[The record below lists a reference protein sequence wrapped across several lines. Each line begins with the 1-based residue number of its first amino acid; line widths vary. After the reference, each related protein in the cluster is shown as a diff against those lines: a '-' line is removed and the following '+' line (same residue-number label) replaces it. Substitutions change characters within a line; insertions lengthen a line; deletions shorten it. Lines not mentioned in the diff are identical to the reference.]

1 MSLIRVYPQHWFS
14 PRNAQQPE
22 QSFQPLDRLHHDI
35 DRLFNGFFTPGWPT
49 SLMDKP
55 QADIRPSLD
64 IHSDDKAYTI
74 HMEVPGVDPDEVKVE
89 VRDGML
95 TVEGEKKMESCA
107 APAAEGEKAEAKE
120 PVCHVQERVYGS
132 FCRQIGLAEDA
143 DVENISASHKNGV
156 LTIVIPR
163 KQPEAPAARSI
174 TVQKQYS
181 PLLKDPP
188 PVPTPRGAGPPATGG
203 LHGLPRMR
211 QAAFFIRDRTAAA
224 CPVFPRPAAHPDTP
238 AEGKDCTTPCG
249 TPGFGQSASALSAF
263 RSIQKPAR
271 PRSRNI
277 RLPADR
283 LPHDRHCKYPPFPRC
298 IPAPPQDRDARFPS
312 GPAFSAA
319 RARKKAASRAGTPPC
334 QIRCSAVDY
343 FLPAG
348 SMTSTP
354 SM

>member
-55 QADIRPSLD
+55 Q
-64 IHSDDKAYTI
+64 
-74 HMEVPGVDPDEVKVE
+74 
-89 VRDGML
+89 
-95 TVEGEKKMESCA
+95 MESCA

-174 TVQKQYS
+174 TVQKQ
-181 PLLKDPP
+181 
-188 PVPTPRGAGPPATGG
+188 
-203 LHGLPRMR
+203 
-211 QAAFFIRDRTAAA
+211 
-224 CPVFPRPAAHPDTP
+224 
-238 AEGKDCTTPCG
+238 
-249 TPGFGQSASALSAF
+249 
-263 RSIQKPAR
+263 
-271 PRSRNI
+271 
-277 RLPADR
+277 
-283 LPHDRHCKYPPFPRC
+283 
-298 IPAPPQDRDARFPS
+298 
-312 GPAFSAA
+312 
-319 RARKKAASRAGTPPC
+319 
-334 QIRCSAVDY
+334 
-343 FLPAG
+343 
-348 SMTSTP
+348 
-354 SM
+354 

>member
-14 PRNAQQPE
+14 PRNAQQSE
-22 QSFQPLDRLHHDI
+22 QGFQPLDRLHHDI
-35 DRLFNGFFTPGWPT
+35 DRLF
-49 SLMDKP
+49 KP

-174 TVQKQYS
+174 TVQKQ
-181 PLLKDPP
+181 
-188 PVPTPRGAGPPATGG
+188 
-203 LHGLPRMR
+203 
-211 QAAFFIRDRTAAA
+211 
-224 CPVFPRPAAHPDTP
+224 
-238 AEGKDCTTPCG
+238 
-249 TPGFGQSASALSAF
+249 
-263 RSIQKPAR
+263 
-271 PRSRNI
+271 
-277 RLPADR
+277 
-283 LPHDRHCKYPPFPRC
+283 
-298 IPAPPQDRDARFPS
+298 
-312 GPAFSAA
+312 
-319 RARKKAASRAGTPPC
+319 
-334 QIRCSAVDY
+334 
-343 FLPAG
+343 
-348 SMTSTP
+348 
-354 SM
+354 

>member
-181 PLLKDPP
+181 PLMKDPP

-203 LHGLPRMR
+203 LHGLPRH
-211 QAAFFIRDRTAAA
+211 AAGRFFY
-224 CPVFPRPAAHPDTP
+224 
-238 AEGKDCTTPCG
+238 
-249 TPGFGQSASALSAF
+249 
-263 RSIQKPAR
+263 AR
-271 PRSRNI
+271 PDSGRVSR
-277 RLPADR
+277 L
-283 LPHDRHCKYPPFPRC
+283 
-298 IPAPPQDRDARFPS
+298 S
-312 GPAFSAA
+312 
-319 RARKKAASRAGTPPC
+319 PPC
-334 QIRCSAVDY
+334 CAPGHPRRR
-343 FLPAG
+343 
-348 SMTSTP
+348 
-354 SM
+354 

>member
-156 LTIVIPR
+156 LTIVVPR

-174 TVQKQYS
+174 TVQKQ
-181 PLLKDPP
+181 
-188 PVPTPRGAGPPATGG
+188 
-203 LHGLPRMR
+203 
-211 QAAFFIRDRTAAA
+211 
-224 CPVFPRPAAHPDTP
+224 
-238 AEGKDCTTPCG
+238 
-249 TPGFGQSASALSAF
+249 
-263 RSIQKPAR
+263 
-271 PRSRNI
+271 
-277 RLPADR
+277 
-283 LPHDRHCKYPPFPRC
+283 
-298 IPAPPQDRDARFPS
+298 
-312 GPAFSAA
+312 
-319 RARKKAASRAGTPPC
+319 
-334 QIRCSAVDY
+334 
-343 FLPAG
+343 
-348 SMTSTP
+348 
-354 SM
+354 

>member
-143 DVENISASHKNGV
+143 DVENISASPKNGV

-163 KQPEAPAARSI
+163 KQPEAPAALLRL
-174 TVQKQYS
+174 
-181 PLLKDPP
+181 PLLGEPDRPQRADS
-188 PVPTPRGAGPPATGG
+188 TACRARGRPLFLCATG
-203 LHGLPRMR
+203 
-211 QAAFFIRDRTAAA
+211 Q
-224 CPVFPRPAAHPDTP
+224 
-238 AEGKDCTTPCG
+238 
-249 TPGFGQSASALSAF
+249 
-263 RSIQKPAR
+263 R
-271 PRSRNI
+271 PRV
-277 RLPADR
+277 RL
-283 LPHDRHCKYPPFPRC
+283 
-298 IPAPPQDRDARFPS
+298 S
-312 GPAFSAA
+312 
-319 RARKKAASRAGTPPC
+319 PPC
-334 QIRCSAVDY
+334 CAPGHPRRR
-343 FLPAG
+343 
-348 SMTSTP
+348 
-354 SM
+354 

>member
-64 IHSDDKAYTI
+64 
-74 HMEVPGVDPDEVKVE
+74 KVE

-174 TVQKQYS
+174 TVKKQ
-181 PLLKDPP
+181 
-188 PVPTPRGAGPPATGG
+188 
-203 LHGLPRMR
+203 
-211 QAAFFIRDRTAAA
+211 
-224 CPVFPRPAAHPDTP
+224 
-238 AEGKDCTTPCG
+238 
-249 TPGFGQSASALSAF
+249 
-263 RSIQKPAR
+263 
-271 PRSRNI
+271 
-277 RLPADR
+277 
-283 LPHDRHCKYPPFPRC
+283 
-298 IPAPPQDRDARFPS
+298 
-312 GPAFSAA
+312 
-319 RARKKAASRAGTPPC
+319 
-334 QIRCSAVDY
+334 
-343 FLPAG
+343 
-348 SMTSTP
+348 
-354 SM
+354 

>member
-1 MSLIRVYPQHWFS
+1 MSLIRVYPQHWFSPRNAQQPDQHWFS

-174 TVQKQYS
+174 TVQKQ
-181 PLLKDPP
+181 
-188 PVPTPRGAGPPATGG
+188 
-203 LHGLPRMR
+203 
-211 QAAFFIRDRTAAA
+211 
-224 CPVFPRPAAHPDTP
+224 
-238 AEGKDCTTPCG
+238 
-249 TPGFGQSASALSAF
+249 
-263 RSIQKPAR
+263 
-271 PRSRNI
+271 
-277 RLPADR
+277 
-283 LPHDRHCKYPPFPRC
+283 
-298 IPAPPQDRDARFPS
+298 
-312 GPAFSAA
+312 
-319 RARKKAASRAGTPPC
+319 
-334 QIRCSAVDY
+334 
-343 FLPAG
+343 
-348 SMTSTP
+348 
-354 SM
+354 

>member
-163 KQPEAPAARSI
+163 KQPEAPA
-174 TVQKQYS
+174 
-181 PLLKDPP
+181 
-188 PVPTPRGAGPPATGG
+188 
-203 LHGLPRMR
+203 
-211 QAAFFIRDRTAAA
+211 
-224 CPVFPRPAAHPDTP
+224 
-238 AEGKDCTTPCG
+238 EGKDCTTPCG
-249 TPGFGQSASALSAF
+249 TPGFGQSAFPALSAF
-263 RSIQKPAR
+263 RSLKKPAR
-271 PRSRNI
+271 PRSRTI

-283 LPHDRHCKYPPFPRC
+283 LPHDRHCKYPH
-298 IPAPPQDRDARFPS
+298 PS
-312 GPAFSAA
+312 P
-319 RARKKAASRAGTPPC
+319 AASRPSTGQGCPLPQRARRFPQHGHEKRRHPA
-334 QIRCSAVDY
+334 QGHRLVRFAVR
-343 FLPAG
+343 LWT
-348 SMTSTP
+348 TSCP
-354 SM
+354 QAR

>member
-143 DVENISASHKNGV
+143 DV
-156 LTIVIPR
+156 
-163 KQPEAPAARSI
+163 
-174 TVQKQYS
+174 
-181 PLLKDPP
+181 
-188 PVPTPRGAGPPATGG
+188 
-203 LHGLPRMR
+203 
-211 QAAFFIRDRTAAA
+211 
-224 CPVFPRPAAHPDTP
+224 
-238 AEGKDCTTPCG
+238 
-249 TPGFGQSASALSAF
+249 
-263 RSIQKPAR
+263 
-271 PRSRNI
+271 
-277 RLPADR
+277 
-283 LPHDRHCKYPPFPRC
+283 
-298 IPAPPQDRDARFPS
+298 
-312 GPAFSAA
+312 
-319 RARKKAASRAGTPPC
+319 
-334 QIRCSAVDY
+334 
-343 FLPAG
+343 
-348 SMTSTP
+348 
-354 SM
+354 

>member
-1 MSLIRVYPQHWFS
+1 MLTTSRPTLLLCQQGKISGGIEISLIRVYPQHWFS

-174 TVQKQYS
+174 TVQKQ
-181 PLLKDPP
+181 
-188 PVPTPRGAGPPATGG
+188 
-203 LHGLPRMR
+203 
-211 QAAFFIRDRTAAA
+211 
-224 CPVFPRPAAHPDTP
+224 
-238 AEGKDCTTPCG
+238 
-249 TPGFGQSASALSAF
+249 
-263 RSIQKPAR
+263 
-271 PRSRNI
+271 
-277 RLPADR
+277 
-283 LPHDRHCKYPPFPRC
+283 
-298 IPAPPQDRDARFPS
+298 
-312 GPAFSAA
+312 
-319 RARKKAASRAGTPPC
+319 
-334 QIRCSAVDY
+334 
-343 FLPAG
+343 
-348 SMTSTP
+348 
-354 SM
+354 